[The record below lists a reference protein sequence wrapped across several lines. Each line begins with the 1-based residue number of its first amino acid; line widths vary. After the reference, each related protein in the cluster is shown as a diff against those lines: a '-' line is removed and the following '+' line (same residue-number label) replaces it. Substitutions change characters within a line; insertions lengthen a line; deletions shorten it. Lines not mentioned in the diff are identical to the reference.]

1 MRFIFLLL
9 ILFFFFPFF
18 SLFFP
23 FFFLNLNALF
33 NIKTMVKARK
43 LIVHLLRALW
53 IFAFIYNEYFIF
65 IKHAHHLSIQLN
77 VCYRHFFCG

>member
-9 ILFFFFPFF
+9 IFF
-18 SLFFP
+18 SFFLFFP
-23 FFFLNLNALF
+23 LHLNALL

-43 LIVHLLRALW
+43 LIVYLLRALW
-53 IFAFIYNEYFIF
+53 IFAFIYNEHFIF

-77 VCYRHFFCG
+77 VRYRFFFYCG